1 MKLWTL
7 LKHDHRE
14 VSKLFAQI
22 KKSDG
27 GEKQE
32 KLFKNLKQELE
43 LHTKL
48 EETHLY
54 PVLMKHEQTK
64 DLAKH
69 AREEHGEVKKL
80 LKQMSALSVGD
91 DEWADLCQQLQSGVE
106 DHVEEE
112 ENEMFP
118 AAEKALDK
126 TQIDEIGKK
135 IEEEKQAAKAG

>member
-7 LKHDHRE
+7 LKHDHQE

-22 KKSDG
+22 KKSDSG
-27 GEKQE
+27 DKQE
-32 KLFKNLKQELE
+32 KLFAKLKGELE

-54 PVLMKHEQTK
+54 PVLMKHEETK

-69 AREEHGEVKKL
+69 AREEHGDVKKL
-80 LKQMSALSVGD
+80 LEEMSGFAVGD
-91 DEWADLCQQLQSGVE
+91 DKWTELCRQLQSGVE
-106 DHVEEE
+106 EHVEEE
-112 ENEMFP
+112 EKEMFP
-118 AAEKALDK
+118 AAEEALDK